1 MHVFHC
7 IIDGVVLQPRTKA
20 WFPPE
25 KPESEFLNPASIA
38 QHYWDVAQQDK
49 TCWTFESNVCPA
61 SRQFDMLTI

>member
-1 MHVFHC
+1 M
-7 IIDGVVLQPRTKA
+7 VLQPRTKA